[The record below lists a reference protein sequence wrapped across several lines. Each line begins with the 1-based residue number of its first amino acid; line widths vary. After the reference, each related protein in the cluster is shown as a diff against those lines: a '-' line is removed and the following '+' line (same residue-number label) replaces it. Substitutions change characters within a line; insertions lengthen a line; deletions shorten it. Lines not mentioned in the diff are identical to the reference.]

1 MPKPRRLLLILLIV
15 FVVYAMMKSPGHS
28 ADLVRSALGQLGNGV
43 RAVGQFF
50 DALLQK

>member
-1 MPKPRRLLLILLIV
+1 MPKPRRILLLVLV
-15 FVVYAMMKSPGHS
+15 AFVIYAMMKSPGHS